1 MIYRLLPSNWGV
13 LSVTVSIWHQLTL
26 IKSTFNSVSGSK
38 DIDVGSSCSS
48 LKQSGHFI
56 SGYYNIKQEEVRK
69 VVFCD
74 MGSGSYGEV
83 PQSDELDLST
93 RGTWCGRSEVIL
105 KKSSNLYCRMDLGRV
120 LMVETKVSKG
130 FFV

>member
-1 MIYRLLPSNWGV
+1 MYLF
-13 LSVTVSIWHQLTL
+13 
-26 IKSTFNSVSGSK
+26 STFELAGSK
-38 DIDVGSSCSS
+38 DVDVGSSCSS

-83 PQSDELDLST
+83 PQADELDLST
-93 RGTWCGRSEVIL
+93 RGAWCGYQDDWSTANAVITYDTL
-105 KKSSNLYCRMDLGRV
+105 LLNDTTITGTPLDISTGKYHISINYH
-120 LMVETKVSKG
+120 TQHNI
-130 FFV
+130 

>member
-1 MIYRLLPSNWGV
+1 M
-13 LSVTVSIWHQLTL
+13 SIWHQLTL

-105 KKSSNLYCRMDLGRV
+105 KKSSNLYCLLDLGV
-120 LMVETKVSKG
+120 C
-130 FFV
+130 